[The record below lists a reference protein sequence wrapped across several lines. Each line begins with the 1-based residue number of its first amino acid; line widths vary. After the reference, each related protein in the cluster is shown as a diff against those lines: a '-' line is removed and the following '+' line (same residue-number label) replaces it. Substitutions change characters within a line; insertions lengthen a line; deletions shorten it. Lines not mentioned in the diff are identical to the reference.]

1 MIALL
6 TTYFLV
12 FYILIPGI
20 LFRFVTS
27 FYVPLKL
34 FERTRTQ
41 EATFA
46 VAVAILPFLLA
57 LFSVWHLPISR
68 HYPFPVY
75 EGSAEDRQADYRRVT
90 AFLAS
95 NDVSKYLS
103 QISPDEAVTKAVTVP
118 KSAAAP
124 ANEAN
129 WIALNAVL
137 RRQARF
143 LTWYFV
149 AVALEACAFGFLASR
164 YGSWQDDKAKGWR
177 SIRNAVY
184 KPLAGK
190 MILPNISEWHLL
202 LTDFNWPARREIFVS
217 VDILQADG
225 RLYQGNVAD
234 YFLDSAG
241 KLTGIL
247 LQHVSRFDR
256 ETYASAKANLS
267 NPGIQHPVST
277 SRFWIN
283 IPSRH
288 FYVSEGTIS
297 NLNVRFVPRDETLIS
312 LAESILDKQDNAGF
326 DITVGSTD
334 DPEYPGHPASHQPDI
349 YS

>member
-12 FYILIPGI
+12 FYVLIPGI
-20 LFRFVTS
+20 LFRFITS
-27 FYVPLKL
+27 LFVPLKL

-46 VAVAILPFLLA
+46 VAVALLPFFLA
-57 LFSVWHLPISR
+57 LFCVWFLPITR
-68 HYPFPVY
+68 HYPFPVT
-75 EGSAEDRQADYRRVT
+75 EGTAAERQQDYRRVT
-90 AFLAS
+90 IMLTS
-95 NDVSKYLS
+95 GDVSKYLS
-103 QISPDEAVTKAVTVP
+103 QTGTGDANSAPVSSSPSDG
-118 KSAAAP
+118 
-124 ANEAN
+124 N
-129 WIALNAVL
+129 WNALSHVL
-137 RRQARF
+137 HRQARF
-143 LTWYFV
+143 LTWYFI
-149 AVALEACAFGFLASR
+149 AVALEGCAFGFFASR
-164 YGSWQDDKAKGWR
+164 YGSWQDEKAKGWR
-177 SIRNAVY
+177 KLRNALY
-184 KPLAGK
+184 KPLARK

-217 VDILQADG
+217 VDILQPDG

-234 YFLDSAG
+234 YFIDSAG

-247 LQHVSRFDR
+247 LKHVSRFDR
-256 ETYASAKANLS
+256 ESYASAKGDL
-267 NPGIQHPVST
+267 QKVQPVST

-288 FYVSEGTIS
+288 FYVSERSIS

-312 LAESILDKQDNAGF
+312 LAETILDKQNTASY
-326 DITVGSTD
+326 DITVASKD
-334 DPEYPGHPASHQPDI
+334 DPGYPVSHQPDL

>member
-6 TTYFLV
+6 TSYFLV
-12 FYILIPGI
+12 FYVLIPGI

-27 FYVPLKL
+27 LFVPLKL

-46 VAVAILPFLLA
+46 VAVALIPFFFA
-57 LFSVWHLPISR
+57 LFCVWNLPVSR
-68 HYPFPVY
+68 HYPFPVF
-75 EGSAEDRQADYRRVT
+75 EGTAAQRQDDYRRVT
-90 AFLAS
+90 SILTS
-95 NDVSKYLS
+95 NDASKYLTQS
-103 QISPDEAVTKAVTVP
+103 TP
-118 KSAAAP
+118 AP
-124 ANEAN
+124 GNEAN
-129 WIALNAVL
+129 WNALNHVL

-143 LTWYFV
+143 LTWYFLLII
-149 AVALEACAFGFLASR
+149 LEGCAFGYFAGR
-164 YGSWQDDKAKGWR
+164 YGSWQDEKTKGWR
-177 SIRNAVY
+177 KLRNAFY
-184 KPLAGK
+184 RPLARK

-202 LTDFNWPARREIFVS
+202 LTDFNWPARKEIFVS

-234 YFLDSAG
+234 YFIDSAG

-247 LQHVSRFDR
+247 LKHVSRFDR
-256 ETYASAKANLS
+256 ESYSAAKSDHPA
-267 NPGIQHPVST
+267 HPVSS
-277 SRFWIN
+277 SRFWTT

-288 FYVSEGTIS
+288 FYVSERSIS

-312 LAESILDKQDNAGF
+312 LAETILDKQTTTSF
-326 DITVGSTD
+326 DITMGTKN
-334 DPEYPGHPASHQPDI
+334 DPGYPNSHQPDL